1 LKFDV
6 VKLNVNTLNA
16 NVFKIYFLKPLIKA
30 YFWFM
35 QDSFRLQLPF
45 ILASNS
51 PRRKEILTQ
60 AGFQF
65 SVLPTD
71 VDESFSAEMSAQD
84 VPVMLAER
92 KAKALAESCTNAL
105 ILAADTV
112 VILDNEILNKP
123 TDKQDALRML
133 KKLSGKTHQ
142 VVTGIALA
150 GPNGLVTASDSALV
164 RFRELA
170 DWEMAWYVRGGASLD
185 KAGAYGVQDFIGMAG
200 IENLEG
206 SFYTVMGLPIYH
218 VYQLL
223 KPFILE
229 SKQTALAI

>member
-1 LKFDV
+1 
-6 VKLNVNTLNA
+6 
-16 NVFKIYFLKPLIKA
+16 
-30 YFWFM
+30 M
-35 QDSFRLQLPF
+35 QDTFSLQYPF

-65 SVLPTD
+65 SVLPSD
-71 VDESFSAEMSAQD
+71 VDESFSSDMLPQE

-92 KAKALAESCTNAL
+92 KAKALSGSCKKAL

-112 VILDNEILNKP
+112 VILENEILNKP
-123 TDKQDALRML
+123 VDKQDALQML
-133 KKLSGKTHQ
+133 KKLSGKTHE

-150 GPNGLVTASDSALV
+150 SPQGIVTAADSALV
-164 RFRELA
+164 TFRELA
-170 DWEMAWYVRGGASLD
+170 NWEMEWYVRGGSSLD

-200 IENLEG
+200 IAQMNG
-206 SFYTVMGLPIYH
+206 SFYTVMGLPIYQ
-218 VYQLL
+218 VYELL

-229 SKQTALAI
+229 SRQMPLGI

>member
-1 LKFDV
+1 
-6 VKLNVNTLNA
+6 
-16 NVFKIYFLKPLIKA
+16 
-30 YFWFM
+30 M
-35 QDSFRLQLPF
+35 HDSFSLQLPF

-65 SVLPTD
+65 AVLPSD
-71 VDESFSAEMSAQD
+71 VDESFPNEMILQD

-92 KAKALAESCTNAL
+92 KAKALLESCTNSL

-112 VILDNEILNKP
+112 VILENEILNKP
-123 TDKQDALRML
+123 ANKQEALQML
-133 KKLSGKTHQ
+133 KKLSGKTHE

-150 GPNGLVTASDSALV
+150 GPNEMVTASDSALV

-170 DWEMAWYVRGGASLD
+170 DWEIEWYVRGGASLD

-200 IENLEG
+200 IEKLDG

-223 KPFILE
+223 KPYILD
-229 SKQTALAI
+229 SRQIPLGI

>member
-1 LKFDV
+1 
-6 VKLNVNTLNA
+6 
-16 NVFKIYFLKPLIKA
+16 
-30 YFWFM
+30 M
-35 QDSFRLQLPF
+35 QDSFSLQLPF

-65 SVLPTD
+65 SVLPSD
-71 VDESFSAEMSAQD
+71 VDESFEVQMSPQE

-92 KAKALAESCTNAL
+92 KAKALVQSCSNSL

-123 TDKQDALRML
+123 VDKQDAMQML

-150 GPNGLVTASDSALV
+150 TPQGIVTASDSAMV

-170 DWEMAWYVRGGASLD
+170 DWEITWYVRGGASLD

-200 IENLEG
+200 IEKLDG
-206 SFYTVMGLPIYH
+206 SFYTVMGLPIYQ

-223 KPFILE
+223 QPFILE
-229 SKQTALAI
+229 SKQIPLGI

>member
-1 LKFDV
+1 
-6 VKLNVNTLNA
+6 
-16 NVFKIYFLKPLIKA
+16 
-30 YFWFM
+30 M
-35 QDSFRLQLPF
+35 HDSFSLQLPF

-65 SVLPTD
+65 TVLPSD
-71 VDESFSAEMSAQD
+71 VDESFPSDIPPQQ

-92 KAKALAESCTNAL
+92 KAQALIESCGNSL
-105 ILAADTV
+105 VLAADTV

-123 TDKQDALRML
+123 ADKPDALRML
-133 KKLSGKTHQ
+133 QKLSGKTHE

-150 GPNGLVTASDSALV
+150 SPQGIITAADSALV

-170 DWEMAWYVRGGASLD
+170 DWEMEWYVRGGASLD

-200 IENLEG
+200 IEKLEG
-206 SFYTVMGLPIYH
+206 SFYTVMGLPIYQ

-229 SKQTALAI
+229 SKQMPLGI

>member
-1 LKFDV
+1 
-6 VKLNVNTLNA
+6 
-16 NVFKIYFLKPLIKA
+16 
-30 YFWFM
+30 M
-35 QDSFRLQLPF
+35 QDTFSLQFPF

-65 SVLPTD
+65 SVLPSD
-71 VDESFSAEMSAQD
+71 VDESFPVDMKAQE

-92 KAKALAESCTNAL
+92 KAKALLETCAGSL

-123 TDKQDALRML
+123 FDKQDALRML
-133 KKLSGKTHQ
+133 KKLSGKTHE

-150 GPNGLVTASDSALV
+150 SPQGIVTVADSAFV
-164 RFRELA
+164 TFRELA
-170 DWEMAWYVRGGASLD
+170 NWEMEWYVRGGSSMD

-200 IENLEG
+200 ISALNG
-206 SFYTVMGLPIYH
+206 SFYTVMGLPIYQ

-229 SKQTALAI
+229 SKQIPLGI

>member
-1 LKFDV
+1 
-6 VKLNVNTLNA
+6 
-16 NVFKIYFLKPLIKA
+16 
-30 YFWFM
+30 M
-35 QDSFRLQLPF
+35 HDSFSLQLPF

-65 SVLPTD
+65 AVLPSD
-71 VDESFSAEMSAQD
+71 VDESFSTDIPPQQ

-92 KAKALAESCTNAL
+92 KAQALIESCGNSL
-105 ILAADTV
+105 VLAADTV
-112 VILDNEILNKP
+112 VILENEILNKP
-123 TDKQDALRML
+123 ADKQDALRML
-133 KKLSGKTHQ
+133 QKLSGKTHE

-150 GPNGLVTASDSALV
+150 SPNGLVTASDSAWV

-170 DWEMAWYVRGGASLD
+170 DWEMEWYVRGGASLD

-200 IENLEG
+200 IEKLEG

-229 SKQTALAI
+229 SKQIPLGI

>member
-1 LKFDV
+1 
-6 VKLNVNTLNA
+6 
-16 NVFKIYFLKPLIKA
+16 
-30 YFWFM
+30 M
-35 QDSFRLQLPF
+35 QDSFSLQLPF

-65 SVLPTD
+65 TVLPSD
-71 VDESFSAEMSAQD
+71 VDESFSASMSPQE

-92 KAKALAESCTNAL
+92 KAKALIENCANSL
-105 ILAADTV
+105 VLAADTV
-112 VILDNEILNKP
+112 VILENEILNKP
-123 TDKQDALRML
+123 SDKQDALHML
-133 KKLSGKTHQ
+133 KKLSGKTHE

-150 GPNGLVTASDSALV
+150 SPQGIITAADSAMV

-170 DWEMAWYVRGGASLD
+170 DWEIEWYVRGGASLD

-200 IENLEG
+200 IEKLDG

-229 SKQTALAI
+229 SKQMPLGI

>member
-1 LKFDV
+1 
-6 VKLNVNTLNA
+6 
-16 NVFKIYFLKPLIKA
+16 
-30 YFWFM
+30 M
-35 QDSFRLQLPF
+35 HDSFSLQLPF

-65 SVLPTD
+65 AVLPSD
-71 VDESFSAEMSAQD
+71 VDESFSTDIPPQQ

-92 KAKALAESCTNAL
+92 KAQALIESCGNSL
-105 ILAADTV
+105 VLAADTV
-112 VILDNEILNKP
+112 VILENEILNKP
-123 TDKQDALRML
+123 ADKQDALGML
-133 KKLSGKTHQ
+133 QKLSGKTHE

-150 GPNGLVTASDSALV
+150 SPNGLVTASDSAWV

-170 DWEMAWYVRGGASLD
+170 DWEMEWYVRGGASLD

-200 IENLEG
+200 IEKLDG
-206 SFYTVMGLPIYH
+206 SFYTVMGLPIFQ

-223 KPFILE
+223 KPYILE
-229 SKQTALAI
+229 SKQIPLGI

>member
-1 LKFDV
+1 
-6 VKLNVNTLNA
+6 
-16 NVFKIYFLKPLIKA
+16 
-30 YFWFM
+30 M
-35 QDSFRLQLPF
+35 QDSFSLQLPF

-65 SVLPTD
+65 TVLPSD
-71 VDESFSAEMSAQD
+71 VDESFSASLSPQE

-92 KAKALAESCTNAL
+92 KAKALIENCANSL
-105 ILAADTV
+105 VLAADTV
-112 VILDNEILNKP
+112 VILENEILNKP
-123 TDKQDALRML
+123 ADKQDALHML
-133 KKLSGKTHQ
+133 KKLSGKTHE

-150 GPNGLVTASDSALV
+150 SPQGIITAADSAMV

-170 DWEMAWYVRGGASLD
+170 DWEIEWYVRGGASLD

-200 IENLEG
+200 IEKLDG

-229 SKQTALAI
+229 SKQMPLGI

>member
-1 LKFDV
+1 
-6 VKLNVNTLNA
+6 
-16 NVFKIYFLKPLIKA
+16 
-30 YFWFM
+30 M
-35 QDSFRLQLPF
+35 HDSFSLQLPF

-65 SVLPTD
+65 AVLPSD
-71 VDESFSAEMSAQD
+71 VDESFPTDITPQQ

-92 KAKALAESCTNAL
+92 KAQALIESCGNSL
-105 ILAADTV
+105 VLAADTV

-123 TDKQDALRML
+123 ADKPDALRML
-133 KKLSGKTHQ
+133 QKLSGKTHE

-150 GPNGLVTASDSALV
+150 SPQGIITAADSALV

-170 DWEMAWYVRGGASLD
+170 DWEMEWYVRGGASLD

-200 IENLEG
+200 IEKLEG
-206 SFYTVMGLPIYH
+206 SFYTVMGLPIYQ

-229 SKQTALAI
+229 SKQMPLGI

>member
-1 LKFDV
+1 
-6 VKLNVNTLNA
+6 
-16 NVFKIYFLKPLIKA
+16 
-30 YFWFM
+30 M
-35 QDSFRLQLPF
+35 QDSFSLQLPF

-65 SVLPTD
+65 AVLPSD
-71 VDESFSAEMSAQD
+71 VDESFPNEMILQD

-92 KAKALAESCTNAL
+92 KAKAILESCPNSL
-105 ILAADTV
+105 VLAADTV
-112 VILDNEILNKP
+112 VILENEILNKP
-123 TDKQDALRML
+123 ANKQEALQML
-133 KKLSGKTHQ
+133 KKLSGKTHE

-150 GPNGLVTASDSALV
+150 GPNEMVAASDSALV

-170 DWEMAWYVRGGASLD
+170 DWEIEWYVRGGASLD

-200 IENLEG
+200 IEKLDG

-229 SKQTALAI
+229 SKQMPLGI

>member
-1 LKFDV
+1 
-6 VKLNVNTLNA
+6 
-16 NVFKIYFLKPLIKA
+16 
-30 YFWFM
+30 M
-35 QDSFRLQLPF
+35 QDSFSLQLPF

-60 AGFQF
+60 AGFQ
-65 SVLPTD
+65 STVLPSD
-71 VDESFSAEMSAQD
+71 VDESFPHEMILQD

-92 KAKALAESCTNAL
+92 KAKALLESCANSL
-105 ILAADTV
+105 VLAADTV
-112 VILDNEILNKP
+112 VILENEILNKP
-123 TDKQDALRML
+123 ANKQDALQML
-133 KKLSGKTHQ
+133 KKLSGKTHE

-150 GPNGLVTASDSALV
+150 SPNGIVKASDSAFV

-170 DWEMAWYVRGGASLD
+170 DWEIEWYVRGGTSLD

-200 IENLEG
+200 IEKLDG

-229 SKQTALAI
+229 SRQMPLGI

>member
-1 LKFDV
+1 
-6 VKLNVNTLNA
+6 
-16 NVFKIYFLKPLIKA
+16 
-30 YFWFM
+30 M
-35 QDSFRLQLPF
+35 HDSFSLQLPF

-65 SVLPTD
+65 AVLPSD
-71 VDESFSAEMSAQD
+71 VDESFSTDIPPQQ

-92 KAKALAESCTNAL
+92 KAQALIESCGNSL
-105 ILAADTV
+105 VLAADTV
-112 VILDNEILNKP
+112 VILENEILNKP
-123 TDKQDALRML
+123 ADKQDALRML
-133 KKLSGKTHQ
+133 QKLSGKTHE

-150 GPNGLVTASDSALV
+150 SPNGLVTASDSAWV

-170 DWEMAWYVRGGASLD
+170 DWEMEWYVRGGASLD

-200 IENLEG
+200 IEKLDG
-206 SFYTVMGLPIYH
+206 SFYTVMGLPIFH

-223 KPFILE
+223 KPYILE
-229 SKQTALAI
+229 SKQIPLGI

>member
-1 LKFDV
+1 
-6 VKLNVNTLNA
+6 
-16 NVFKIYFLKPLIKA
+16 
-30 YFWFM
+30 M
-35 QDSFRLQLPF
+35 HDSFSLQLPF

-65 SVLPTD
+65 AVLPSD
-71 VDESFSAEMSAQD
+71 VDESFSADIPPQQ

-92 KAKALAESCTNAL
+92 KAQALIESCGNSL
-105 ILAADTV
+105 VLAADTV
-112 VILDNEILNKP
+112 VILENEILNKP
-123 TDKQDALRML
+123 ADKQDALRML
-133 KKLSGKTHQ
+133 QKLSGKTHE

-150 GPNGLVTASDSALV
+150 SPNGLVTASDSAWV

-170 DWEMAWYVRGGASLD
+170 DWEMEWYVRGGASLD

-200 IENLEG
+200 IEKLEG

-229 SKQTALAI
+229 SKQMPLRI

>member
-1 LKFDV
+1 
-6 VKLNVNTLNA
+6 
-16 NVFKIYFLKPLIKA
+16 
-30 YFWFM
+30 M
-35 QDSFRLQLPF
+35 HDSFSLQLPF

-65 SVLPTD
+65 AVLPSD
-71 VDESFSAEMSAQD
+71 VDESFSTDIPPQQ

-92 KAKALAESCTNAL
+92 KAQALIESCGNSL
-105 ILAADTV
+105 VLAADTV
-112 VILDNEILNKP
+112 VILENEILNKP
-123 TDKQDALRML
+123 ADKQEALRML
-133 KKLSGKTHQ
+133 QKLSGKTHE

-150 GPNGLVTASDSALV
+150 SPNGLVTASDSAWV

-170 DWEMAWYVRGGASLD
+170 DWEMEWYVRGGASLD

-200 IENLEG
+200 IEKLDG
-206 SFYTVMGLPIYH
+206 SFYTVMGLPIFQ

-223 KPFILE
+223 KPYILE
-229 SKQTALAI
+229 SKQIPLGI

>member
-1 LKFDV
+1 
-6 VKLNVNTLNA
+6 
-16 NVFKIYFLKPLIKA
+16 
-30 YFWFM
+30 M
-35 QDSFRLQLPF
+35 QDSFSLQLPF

-65 SVLPTD
+65 TVLPSD
-71 VDESFSAEMSAQD
+71 VDESFPHEMILQD

-92 KAKALAESCTNAL
+92 KAKALLESCANSL
-105 ILAADTV
+105 VLAADTV
-112 VILDNEILNKP
+112 VILENEILNKP
-123 TDKQDALRML
+123 ANKQEALQML
-133 KKLSGKTHQ
+133 KKLSGKTHE

-150 GPNGLVTASDSALV
+150 SPNGIVKASDSAFV

-170 DWEMAWYVRGGASLD
+170 DWEIEWYVRGGTSLD

-200 IENLEG
+200 IEKLDG

-229 SKQTALAI
+229 SRQMPLGI

>member
-1 LKFDV
+1 
-6 VKLNVNTLNA
+6 
-16 NVFKIYFLKPLIKA
+16 
-30 YFWFM
+30 M
-35 QDSFRLQLPF
+35 QDSFSLQLPF

-65 SVLPTD
+65 SVLPSD
-71 VDESFSAEMSAQD
+71 VDESFEAHLSPQD

-92 KAKALAESCTNAL
+92 KAKALLQSCTNSL

-112 VILDNEILNKP
+112 VILNNEILNKP
-123 TDKQDALRML
+123 VDKQDALQML

-150 GPNGLVTASDSALV
+150 SPQGIVTAADSAMV
-164 RFRELA
+164 RFRTLA
-170 DWEMAWYVRGGASLD
+170 DWEINWYVRGGASLD

-200 IENLEG
+200 IEKLDG
-206 SFYTVMGLPIYH
+206 SFYTVMGLPIYL

-223 KPFILE
+223 QPFILE
-229 SKQTALAI
+229 SKQIPLGI